1 MRVRF
6 LVSFIP
12 PRPCS
17 IPISHPPPPLFLP
30 QALALALALDKEK
43 GLDVEKQGL
52 QAMLD
57 APAVKA
63 ELGRRNL
70 SFQLDLVMAYL
81 RRVHFVVFY
90 GGDEFKDEGDLLFSA
105 VSFLDSLSPSYPF
118 LTCLLP
124 CVPRPLAPSCPIF
137 KFIYSLAFNCHI
149 TLNQCSRSCTSV
161 WNLTSPPRRPSSPPP
176 RKGGRRQVRVNN
188 FVGSKQE
195 NGWWRN

>member
-1 MRVRF
+1 
-6 LVSFIP
+6 
-12 PRPCS
+12 
-17 IPISHPPPPLFLP
+17 LFLP

-70 SFQLDLVMAYL
+70 SFQLDLFMAYL

-105 VSFLDSLSPSYPF
+105 VSFLDSFISLVPVPHLSIA
-118 LTCLLP
+118 LC
-124 CVPRPLAPSCPIF
+124 
-137 KFIYSLAFNCHI
+137 
-149 TLNQCSRSCTSV
+149 
-161 WNLTSPPRRPSSPPP
+161 PSSPRPILP
-176 RKGGRRQVRVNN
+176 HL
-188 FVGSKQE
+188 
-195 NGWWRN
+195 